1 MQKNKNTD
9 LSNSEYLDKK
19 YFHNK
24 KTKNTVLN
32 KNKLNLKNQRSIN
45 FSTLFE
51 KLRDSYLFE
60 KSESVLFKIKVCY
73 GFLATFSFMIILLE
87 LIDVIIFNKE

>member
-1 MQKNKNTD
+1 MQKNKNTN

-32 KNKLNLKNQRSIN
+32 KNKLNLKNQRSMN

-51 KLRDSYLFE
+51 NLETVIYL
-60 KSESVLFKIKVCY
+60 KNLKVFY
-73 GFLATFSFMIILLE
+73 L
-87 LIDVIIFNKE
+87 K